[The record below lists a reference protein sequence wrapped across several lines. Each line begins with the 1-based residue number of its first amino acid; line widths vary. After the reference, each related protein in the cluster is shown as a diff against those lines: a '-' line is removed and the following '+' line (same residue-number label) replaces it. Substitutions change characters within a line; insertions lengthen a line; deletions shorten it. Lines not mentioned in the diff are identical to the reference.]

1 MPMTDL
7 PATWRKRLTH
17 LGLYLGLLL
26 GVIYAFGGLIIDLAT
41 IGLNWGTL
49 MAFGALI
56 GMPAI
61 FASAGFILGL
71 LIDLLLGLSRSKS

>member
-1 MPMTDL
+1 MGSLSP
-7 PATWRKRLTH
+7 PWRQRLFT

-26 GVIYAFGGLIIDLAT
+26 GVIYSFGGLFVDLAT

-56 GMPAI
+56 GMPII
-61 FASAGFILGL
+61 FAIAGM
-71 LIDLLLGLSRSKS
+71 LLGIVLDVVVKWLSPI

>member
-1 MPMTDL
+1 MTN
-7 PATWRKRLTH
+7 AVRSWRQRLLV

-26 GVIYAFGGLIIDLAT
+26 GVIYSFGGLIIDVAT

-56 GMPAI
+56 GMPII
-61 FASAGFILGL
+61 FAIAGM
-71 LIDLLLGLSRSKS
+71 LLGIVLDMAVKLLSRI

>member
-1 MPMTDL
+1 MFNST
-7 PATWRKRLTH
+7 TSWRQRLLN

-26 GVIYAFGGLIIDLAT
+26 GGIYAFGGLIVDLAT

-56 GMPAI
+56 GVPAM
-61 FASAGFILGL
+61 FAIAG
-71 LIDLLLGLSRSKS
+71 LLLGIILDVLVKLRSRN

>member
-1 MPMTDL
+1 MGTPSSS
-7 PATWRKRLTH
+7 WRQRLFT

-26 GVIYAFGGLIIDLAT
+26 GVIYSFGGLIVDLAT

-61 FASAGFILGL
+61 FAIAGM
-71 LIDLLLGLSRSKS
+71 LLGIVVDVLVKLHSRT